1 MGSATSDEHLADEF
15 RNEFMTLGS
24 FVVRNTF
31 RNKRR
36 SLLTMISISFS
47 LLLLTLM
54 ICIWRSFY
62 VDQVAPEASRRV
74 ITRDRVSLAFFLP
87 AFYRDKIRSI
97 QGVTAVAPMT
107 WFGGRY
113 IDERPEH
120 FFAQLATDPDEYLKV
135 ASDKIVPPDQ
145 LKAWQQDRAGA
156 LVDITL
162 AKKYGW
168 KVGDR
173 ITLQGTI
180 FPANVDLTIRA
191 IYHRD
196 PPQNAL
202 YFNSKYLEESV
213 PWFKG
218 QAGWYS
224 TQIDSAENV
233 SRVSQAVDDMF
244 RNSPLQTKTESEKAF
259 QLGFVASLGN
269 IKAFILGICGAV
281 VFTIMLVSANTMAMS
296 VRSRTREVAVLKTI
310 GFTRGR
316 VLSIFVSESV
326 ALAVAGGV
334 LGVLGAV
341 PVIWF
346 LTRGFIA
353 LGVPL
358 SMKVN
363 APTAGL
369 SLLVALTLGL
379 VSGYLPAFNA
389 SRMNIVDGLRHIG

>member
-1 MGSATSDEHLADEF
+1 
-15 RNEFMTLGS
+15 MTLGS

-47 LLLLTLM
+47 LLLLTMM

-62 VDQVAPEASRRV
+62 IDQVAPEAARRL
-74 ITRDRVSLAFFLP
+74 IIRDRVSLAFFLP
-87 AFYRDKIRSI
+87 AYYREKIRAVP
-97 QGVTAVAPMT
+97 GVNAAVPIT

-113 IDERPEH
+113 IDDRPEH

-135 ASDKIVPPDQ
+135 ASDKITAPDQ
-145 LKAWQQDRAGA
+145 VKAWQQDRAGA
-156 LVDITL
+156 LVDVTL
-162 AKKYGW
+162 ANKYGW
-168 KVGDR
+168 KIGDR
-173 ITLQGTI
+173 ITLQGNI
-180 FPANVDLTIRA
+180 FPADLNLTIRA

-202 YFNSKYLEESV
+202 YFNAKYLEEAV

-224 TQIDSAENV
+224 AQIDSPDHVAQA
-233 SRVSQAVDDMF
+233 SRTIDEMF

-269 IKAFILGICGAV
+269 VKAFILSICGAV
-281 VFTIMLVSANTMAMS
+281 MFAIMLVSANTMAMS
-296 VRSRTREVAVLKTI
+296 VRSRTREVAVLKTL
-310 GFTRGR
+310 GFTRQG

-326 ALAVAGGV
+326 ALALAGGL
-334 LGVLGAV
+334 LGVLIAV
-341 PVIWF
+341 PVISVI
-346 LTRGFIA
+346 THRFIG

-358 SMKVN
+358 DMKVN
-363 APTAGL
+363 PITAAIA
-369 SLLVALTLGL
+369 LLVAVVLGI
-379 VSGYLPAFNA
+379 VSGYLPAYRA
-389 SRMNIVDGLRHIG
+389 SRMNIVDALRHIG

>member
-1 MGSATSDEHLADEF
+1 
-15 RNEFMTLGS
+15 MTLGS

-62 VDQVAPEASRRV
+62 IDQVAPEAARRV
-74 ITRDRVSLAFFLP
+74 ITRDRVSLAFLLP
-87 AFYRDKIRSI
+87 AYYRDKIRSVP
-97 QGVTAVAPMT
+97 GVVAVVPLT

-113 IDERPEH
+113 IDDRPEH
-120 FFAQLATDPDEYLKV
+120 FFSQVGTDPDEYLKV

-145 LKAWQQDRAGA
+145 LKAWQQDRTGA
-156 LVDITL
+156 LVDVTL
-162 AKKYGW
+162 ANKYGW
-168 KVGDR
+168 KIGDR
-173 ITLQGTI
+173 ITIQGKI
-180 FPANVDLTIRA
+180 FPANLDLTIRA

-196 PPQNAL
+196 PPQNSL
-202 YFNSKYLEESV
+202 YFNAKYLEESV
-213 PWFKG
+213 SWFKG
-218 QAGWYS
+218 QVGWYAA
-224 TQIDSAENV
+224 QIESAHDVARV
-233 SRVSQAVDDMF
+233 SREVDAIF

-269 IKAFILGICGAV
+269 VKAFILGICGAV
-281 VFTIMLVSANTMAMS
+281 VFAIMLVSANTMAMS
-296 VRSRTREVAVLKTI
+296 VRTRTREVAVLKTL

-334 LGVLGAV
+334 LGILTAV
-341 PVIWF
+341 PVIYF

-358 SMKVN
+358 AMKIN
-363 APTAGL
+363 AQTAGL
-369 SLLVALTLGL
+369 SLLAALTLGL
-379 VSGYLPAFNA
+379 VSGYLPAYNA
-389 SRMNIVDGLRHIG
+389 SRINIVEGLRHIG

>member
-1 MGSATSDEHLADEF
+1 
-15 RNEFMTLGS
+15 MTLSS

-87 AFYRDKIRSI
+87 AFYRDKIRNV
-97 QGVTAVAPMT
+97 QGVTAVVPLT

-120 FFAQLATDPDEYLKV
+120 FFAQMAADPDEYLKV
-135 ASDKIVPPDQ
+135 ASDKIMPEDQ
-145 LKAWQQDRAGA
+145 LKAWQHDRAGA
-156 LVDITL
+156 IVDVTL
-162 AKKYGW
+162 ANKFGW
-168 KVGDR
+168 KIGDR
-173 ITLQGTI
+173 ITLQANI
-180 FPANVDLTIRA
+180 FPTDLNLTIRA

-202 YFNSKYLEESV
+202 YFNAKYLEEAV

-218 QAGWYS
+218 QAGWYAA
-224 TQIDSAENV
+224 QVDSAENV
-233 SRVSQAVDDMF
+233 ARASKQIDEMF
-244 RNSPLQTKTESEKAF
+244 HNSPLQTKSESEKAF

-269 IKAFILGICGAV
+269 VKAFILSICGAV
-281 VFTIMLVSANTMAMS
+281 VFAIMLVSANTMAMS
-296 VRSRTREVAVLKTI
+296 VRSRTREVALLKTL
-310 GFTRGR
+310 GFTRQS

-326 ALAVAGGV
+326 ALALAGGM
-334 LGVLGAV
+334 LGVLVAI
-341 PVIWF
+341 PVISG
-346 LTRGFIA
+346 LTRSFIGFGI
-353 LGVPL
+353 PL
-358 SMKVN
+358 HMKVN
-363 APTAGL
+363 GMTAGIA
-369 SLLVALTLGL
+369 LLAAVVLGI
-379 VSGYLPAFNA
+379 VSGYLPAYKA
-389 SRMNIVDGLRHIG
+389 SRMNIVEGLRHIG

>member
-1 MGSATSDEHLADEF
+1 
-15 RNEFMTLGS
+15 MTLSG
-24 FVVRNTF
+24 FIVRNTF

-36 SLLTMISISFS
+36 SVLTLISISFS

-54 ICIWRSFY
+54 ISIWRSFY
-62 VDQVAPEASRRV
+62 VDQVAPEAARRL
-74 ITRDRVSLAFFLP
+74 IIRDRVSLAFFLP
-87 AFYRDKIRSI
+87 AYYRDKIRSI
-97 QGVTAVAPMT
+97 PGVVAVAPIT

-113 IDERPEH
+113 IDDRPVH
-120 FFAQLATDPDEYLKV
+120 FFAQFATDPDEYLKV

-156 LVDITL
+156 LVDVTL
-162 AKKYGW
+162 ANKYGW
-168 KVGDR
+168 KIGDR

-180 FPANVDLTIRA
+180 FEVNPELTIRA
-191 IYHRD
+191 IYQRN
-196 PPQNAL
+196 PPQNAM
-202 YFNSKYLEESV
+202 YFNTKYLEEAV

-224 TQIDSAENV
+224 VQIGSSGDVA
-233 SRVSQAVDDMF
+233 RVSGEIDDMF

-269 IKAFILGICGAV
+269 VKAFILGICGAV

-310 GFTRGR
+310 GFTRQR

-326 ALAVAGGV
+326 ALAVAGGI
-334 LGVLGAV
+334 LGILVAI
-341 PVIWF
+341 PVIWW
-346 LTRGFIA
+346 LTRSFIA

-358 SMKVN
+358 AMKVN
-363 APTAGL
+363 WQTAGL

>member
-1 MGSATSDEHLADEF
+1 
-15 RNEFMTLGS
+15 MTLSG
-24 FVVRNTF
+24 FIVRNTF

-36 SLLTMISISFS
+36 SVLTLISISFS

-54 ICIWRSFY
+54 ISIWRSFY
-62 VDQVAPEASRRV
+62 VDQVAPEAARRL
-74 ITRDRVSLAFFLP
+74 IIRDRVSLAFFLP
-87 AFYRDKIRSI
+87 AYYRDKIRSI
-97 QGVTAVAPMT
+97 PGVTAVAPLT

-113 IDERPEH
+113 IDDRPEH

-156 LVDITL
+156 LVDVTL

-168 KVGDR
+168 KLGDR

-180 FPANVDLTIRA
+180 FEVNPELTIRA
-191 IYHRD
+191 IYQRD

-202 YFNSKYLEESV
+202 YFNAKYLEEAV

-224 TQIDSAENV
+224 TQIGSSGDVA
-233 SRVSQAVDDMF
+233 RVSGEIDDMF

-269 IKAFILGICGAV
+269 VKAFILGICGAV

-296 VRSRTREVAVLKTI
+296 VRSRTREVALLKTL
-310 GFTRGR
+310 GFTRQR

-334 LGVLGAV
+334 LGILVAI
-341 PVIWF
+341 PVIWW
-346 LTRGFIA
+346 LTRSFIA

-358 SMKVN
+358 AMKVN
-363 APTAGL
+363 LQTAGL
-369 SLLVALTLGL
+369 SLLVALTLGIA
-379 VSGYLPAFNA
+379 SGYLPAFNA

>member
-1 MGSATSDEHLADEF
+1 
-15 RNEFMTLGS
+15 MTLSG
-24 FVVRNTF
+24 FIVRNTF

-36 SLLTMISISFS
+36 SVLTLISISFS

-54 ICIWRSFY
+54 ISIWRSFY
-62 VDQVAPEASRRV
+62 VDQVAPEAARRL
-74 ITRDRVSLAFFLP
+74 IIRDRVSLAFFLP
-87 AFYRDKIRSI
+87 AYYRDKIRSVP
-97 QGVTAVAPMT
+97 GVVAVAPIT

-113 IDERPEH
+113 IDDRPAH
-120 FFAQLATDPDEYLKV
+120 FFAQFATDPDEYLKV

-156 LVDITL
+156 LVDVTL
-162 AKKYGW
+162 ANKYGW
-168 KVGDR
+168 KIGDR

-180 FPANVDLTIRA
+180 FEVNPELTIRA

-202 YFNSKYLEESV
+202 YFNTKYLEEAV

-224 TQIDSAENV
+224 TQIGSSGDVA
-233 SRVSQAVDDMF
+233 RVSGEIDDMF

-269 IKAFILGICGAV
+269 VKAFILGICGAV

-296 VRSRTREVAVLKTI
+296 VRSRTREVALLKTL
-310 GFTRGR
+310 GFTRQR

-334 LGVLGAV
+334 LGILVAI
-341 PVIWF
+341 PVIWW
-346 LTRGFIA
+346 LTRSFIA

-358 SMKVN
+358 AMKVN
-363 APTAGL
+363 LQTAGL

>member
-1 MGSATSDEHLADEF
+1 M
-15 RNEFMTLGS
+15 
-24 FVVRNTF
+24 
-31 RNKRR
+31 
-36 SLLTMISISFS
+36 
-47 LLLLTLM
+47 
-54 ICIWRSFY
+54 
-62 VDQVAPEASRRV
+62 
-74 ITRDRVSLAFFLP
+74 
-87 AFYRDKIRSI
+87 
-97 QGVTAVAPMT
+97 
-107 WFGGRY
+107 
-113 IDERPEH
+113 
-120 FFAQLATDPDEYLKV
+120 ATDPDEYLKV

-156 LVDITL
+156 LVDVTL

-168 KVGDR
+168 KIGDR
-173 ITLQGTI
+173 VTLQANI
-180 FPANVDLTIRA
+180 FPVSVNLTIRG

-202 YFNSKYLEESV
+202 YFNAKYLEEAV

-218 QAGWYS
+218 QAGWYAA
-224 TQIDSAENV
+224 QIDSAENV
-233 SRVSQAVDDMF
+233 SRVSRQVDDMF

-296 VRSRTREVAVLKTI
+296 VRSRTREVAVLKTL
-310 GFTRGR
+310 GFTRRR
-316 VLSIFVSESV
+316 VLSMFVSESV

-334 LGVLGAV
+334 VGILTAV

-346 LTRGFIA
+346 LTRSFIA

-358 SMKVN
+358 SMKVS

-369 SLLVALTLGL
+369 SLTVALALGL

-389 SRMNIVDGLRHIG
+389 SRKNIVDGLRHIG

>member
-1 MGSATSDEHLADEF
+1 
-15 RNEFMTLGS
+15 MTLGS

-36 SLLTMISISFS
+36 SILTMISISFS

-97 QGVTAVAPMT
+97 PGVTAVAPLT

-162 AKKYGW
+162 AEKYGW

-180 FPANVDLTIRA
+180 FPADLDLTIRA

-224 TQIDSAENV
+224 SQIDSAENV
-233 SRVSQAVDDMF
+233 SRVSQEVDDMF

-334 LGVLGAV
+334 LGVLAAV
-341 PVIWF
+341 PVIYF

>member
-1 MGSATSDEHLADEF
+1 
-15 RNEFMTLGS
+15 MTLSG
-24 FVVRNTF
+24 FIVRNTF

-36 SLLTMISISFS
+36 SLLTLISISFS

-54 ICIWRSFY
+54 ISIWRSFY
-62 VDQVAPEASRRV
+62 VDQVAPEASRRL
-74 ITRDRVSLAFFLP
+74 IIRDRVSLAFFLP
-87 AFYRDKIRSI
+87 AYYRDKIRSI
-97 QGVTAVAPMT
+97 PGVVAVAPLT

-113 IDERPEH
+113 IDDRPVH

-145 LKAWQQDRAGA
+145 LKAWKQDRAGA
-156 LVDITL
+156 LVDVTL

-168 KVGDR
+168 KIGDR

-180 FPANVDLTIRA
+180 FEANPELTIRA

-202 YFNSKYLEESV
+202 YFHTKYLEESV
-213 PWFKG
+213 KWFKG
-218 QAGWYS
+218 QAGWYAA
-224 TQIDSAENV
+224 QIDSADDV
-233 SRVSQAVDDMF
+233 ARVSSEIDAQF

-269 IKAFILGICGAV
+269 VKAFILGICGAV

-296 VRSRTREVAVLKTI
+296 VRSRTREVALLKTL
-310 GFTRGR
+310 GFTRQR

-326 ALAVAGGV
+326 ALSVAGGT
-334 LGVLGAV
+334 LGILAAV

-346 LTRGFIA
+346 LTRSFIA

-358 SMKVN
+358 AMKVN
-363 APTAGL
+363 MPTAGL
-369 SLLVALTLGL
+369 SLLVALSLGL

-389 SRMNIVDGLRHIG
+389 SRMNIVEGLRHIG